1 MDGAEQTR
9 PWTSEAVLRRSRPGH
24 AVASPHV
31 PRGDAVGAPLER
43 DQAPRLRQRLFRAV
57 SVPML
62 AGAAVFVAAV
72 VIAIVFTALQ
82 SGPASEAAAD
92 AGRVASEDA
101 GRSAGAVSHA
111 AKASGGAAAPDA
123 AGTAGATGTAAGA
136 SSTRI
141 YVHVIGEVARPGVV
155 EVEAG
160 TRVEAVIAAAGG
172 ATDAAVLASLNLA
185 REAVDGEQILVPN
198 AEQAA
203 AGATGGGLPG
213 TSGSAPPGASGGG
226 TAGAGA
232 QGGLVNLNT
241 ADAALLETL
250 PRVGPALAQRI
261 IDWRE
266 SNGPFA
272 SVDQLLDVA
281 GIGAKTL
288 DGFRERVTV

>member
-1 MDGAEQTR
+1 
-9 PWTSEAVLRRSRPGH
+9 
-24 AVASPHV
+24 
-31 PRGDAVGAPLER
+31 
-43 DQAPRLRQRLFRAV
+43 
-57 SVPML
+57 ML

-72 VIAIVFTALQ
+72 VIAILVTALQ
-82 SGPASEAAAD
+82 AAPASEAATRAAQLSAAQAEPD
-92 AGRVASEDA
+92 GQPSAAATGAP
-101 GRSAGAVSHA
+101 GAGAEA
-111 AKASGGAAAPDA
+111 Q
-123 AGTAGATGTAAGA
+123 TGT
-136 SSTRI
+136 I
-141 YVHVIGEVARPGVV
+141 YVHVIGEVLRPGVV
-155 EVEAG
+155 EVKTG
-160 TRVEAVIAAAGG
+160 TRVESIIDAAGG

-203 AGATGGGLPG
+203 AAGGAL
-213 TSGSAPPGASGGG
+213 SGASGGG
-226 TAGAGA
+226 VPDASAGGVAGGTG

-288 DGFRERVTV
+288 DGFRERVTI